1 MTVIRVVVGLVLI
14 LATIGAAEIRPPAA
28 WPGGEGRTAVDGGW
42 QICQVWPDRTENH
55 ANYHPLSWR
64 GSAWGATEHGMGD
77 IPSARVADGAITL
90 GIRGNWG
97 GIAEPGQRIAAVV
110 FTVPEAGVW
119 RVTAQVQMKR
129 SQGGGPNHVRLLA
142 LPAADVP
149 YAAPPKYGDRSGWYA
164 KPHPRTVTSLRFRLP
179 DPAPSQLDRSVFCAA
194 GERIVLVPGINDNTS
209 ATVTIAGLRLERTAA
224 TVPDGW
230 NDGIMPSPPLP
241 RAEDETPPKT
251 EIAGEQVAFPA
262 DSHVRDVTKP
272 PYNAV
277 GDGKTDCTR
286 AIQAAIDDGG
296 VIWLPNGVYLIS
308 DQLRYSTG
316 ARVPSRTTLH
326 GQSIAGTILKLRDR
340 VADFGDAKN
349 PLAMLWVSKFPPQA
363 FRNHVR
369 TITFHTGSGNP
380 GAIGCQFYAN
390 NQGSIEDVRIVSGDG
405 GGPIGLDLGFDNDQ
419 GPMLARGIEVVG
431 FDYGIRTARQTTVTS
446 CADISV
452 RDQRVAG
459 WLNDLHAI
467 AVRNFTSV
475 NRVPAMISPD
485 PGGHVA
491 LVNARLEGRDGAK
504 DAAAI
509 VNAGGMWLRDVATTG
524 YACAV
529 EHAGTRVPGADQA
542 EWTSSP
548 VLSLWEDAPKRSLRL
563 PVVDP
568 PRIAW
573 GDPAAWK
580 SAVAGEAETVD
591 TGTVSRGKPVTYKN
605 WRKPFQEA
613 LSSGAATVYF
623 PRGSYI
629 VDGEVRV
636 PRTVRRLIGIESSFD
651 RDRGRCTLVIEDG
664 PEPLVIERFDWN
676 YSKVDI
682 VHATRRPLYLK
693 NIVGSRYRPQPGAG
707 DAWLDDICQGGMSF
721 FAGQRVWA
729 RQLNPEY
736 GDLPHITNHGADL
749 WILGLKTEGYSTIIV
764 TGSGARTELV
774 GGCVYANQH
783 REAQTAFIT
792 SAGGAFS
799 GSWAEW
805 ILRSCAFEEVV
816 VESREGKGFRVLSN
830 RDVPKRGDAAAR
842 QLGGYGTSS
851 MVPLY
856 AGFTAD
862 RAGEGVK

>member
-1 MTVIRVVVGLVLI
+1 METRICVLLLVAAVVVAG
-14 LATIGAAEIRPPAA
+14 EHRPPASWNGAEGKKAVEGA
-28 WPGGEGRTAVDGGW
+28 W
-42 QICQVWPDRTENH
+42 QLCQVWPDKTENH
-55 ANYHPLSWR
+55 ANYHPLTWR
-64 GSAWGATEHGMGD
+64 GSAWGATEHNMGD
-77 IPSARVADGAITL
+77 IPSARVADGVITL

-97 GIAEPGQRIAAVV
+97 GIAEPGQRIAAVMY
-110 FTVPEAGVW
+110 TVPETGVW
-119 RVTAQVQMKR
+119 RVMAQVQMKR
-129 SQGGGPNHVRLLA
+129 GTGGGPNHMRLVA

-149 YAAPPKYGDRSGWYA
+149 YVAPPRYGDTKPWYA
-164 KPHPRTVTSLRFRLP
+164 KPHPRNVASLRFRLP
-179 DPAPSQLDRSVFCAA
+179 DPAPMSLDRSVFCAA
-194 GERIVLVPGINDNTS
+194 GERLVLVPGIGDNNS
-209 ATVTIAGLRLERTAA
+209 AIVTITGLSFTHSVAPQAPEGFHDGVMPAA
-224 TVPDGW
+224 
-230 NDGIMPSPPLP
+230 PLP
-241 RAEDETPPKT
+241 RADGETPPKT
-251 EIAGEQVAFPA
+251 ELAGEQVAFPA
-262 DSHVRDVTKP
+262 DSNVRDVTKP

-286 AIQAAIDDGG
+286 AIQNAIDDGG

-326 GQSIAGTILKLRDR
+326 GQSIAGTILKLRNR
-340 VADFGDAKN
+340 VADFGDAKY

-363 FRNHVR
+363 FRTHVR
-369 TITFHTGSGNP
+369 TITFHTGNGNP
-380 GAIGCQFYAN
+380 GAIGCQFDAN
-390 NQGSIEDVRIVSGDG
+390 NQGSIEDVRIIAGDA

-419 GPMLARGIEVVG
+419 GPMLARGIEVIG

-446 CADISV
+446 CADITV
-452 RDQRVAG
+452 REQRVAG

-504 DAAAI
+504 DVAAI
-509 VNAGGMWLRDVATTG
+509 VNAGGMWLRDVTTTG

-548 VLSLWEDAPKRSLRL
+548 VLSLWEDVPKRSLRL
-563 PVVDP
+563 PIVDP

-573 GDPAAWK
+573 GDPATWT

-591 TGTVSRGKPVTYKN
+591 TGEAKKGKAVTYKN
-605 WRKPFQEA
+605 WRKPFQDA
-613 LSSGAATVYF
+613 LNSGATTVYF
-623 PRGSYI
+623 PRSNYI
-629 VDGEVRV
+629 VDGEVSV
-636 PRTVRRLIGIESSFD
+636 PKTVRRLIGIESSFN
-651 RDRGRCTLVIEDG
+651 RDRGRCKLVIEDG

-676 YSKVDI
+676 YSKVDV
-682 VHATRRPLYLK
+682 VHATKRPLYLK
-693 NIVGSRYRPQPGAG
+693 NIVGSRYQPKPGAG

-721 FAGQRVWA
+721 VAGQRVWA

-764 TGSGARTELV
+764 TGPGARTELV
-774 GGCVYANQH
+774 GGCVYANQG
-783 REAQTAFIT
+783 REAQPAFIT

-830 RDVPKRGDAAAR
+830 KDVPKRGDAAAK

-856 AGFTAD
+856 VGYTAD
-862 RAGEGVK
+862 CAGEATK

>member
-1 MTVIRVVVGLVLI
+1 MPNRSLAVLLLASLVG
-14 LATIGAAEIRPPAA
+14 ANEHQPPSA
-28 WPGGEGRTAVDGGW
+28 WPGGEGRTAVESAW
-42 QICQVWPDRTENH
+42 SLCQVWPDKSENH
-55 ANYHPLSWR
+55 ANYHPLTWR
-64 GSAWGATEHGMGD
+64 GAAWGATAHTMGD
-77 IPSARVADGAITL
+77 VPNARTADGVIIL
-90 GIRGNWG
+90 GNRGNWG
-97 GIAEPGQRIAAVV
+97 GIAEPGQRLAAVV
-110 FTVPEAGVW
+110 FTVPETGVW
-119 RVTAQVQMKR
+119 RVTGQVQMKR
-129 SQGGGPNHVRLLA
+129 GSGGGPNHVRVLA

-149 YAAPPKYGDRSGWYA
+149 HTAPPKYGDRAPWFA
-164 KPHPRTVTSLRFRLP
+164 KPHPRTVGSLRFRLP
-179 DPAPSQLDRSVFCAA
+179 DPAPLALDRSVFCSA
-194 GERIVLVPGINDNTS
+194 GERIVLVPALGDNNS
-209 ATVTIAGLRLERTAA
+209 ATVTITGLRLVCTPAA
-224 TVPDGW
+224 APPDGFQ
-230 NDGIMPSPPLP
+230 DGVKPADPLP
-241 RAEDETPPKT
+241 RAEGETPPKT
-251 EIAGEQVAFPA
+251 EIIGEQVAFPA
-262 DSHVRDVTKP
+262 DSNVRDVTKP
-272 PYNAV
+272 PYHAV

-326 GQSIAGTILKLRDR
+326 GQSIRGTILKLRDR
-340 VADFGDAKN
+340 VSDFGDAKT

-369 TITFHTGSGNP
+369 TITFHTGTGNP

-390 NQGSIEDVRIVSGDG
+390 NQGSIEDVRFISGDG
-405 GGPIGLDLGFDNDQ
+405 SGPIGLDLGYDNDQ
-419 GPMLARGIEVVG
+419 GPMLARGIEVIG

-446 CADISV
+446 CADITV
-452 RDQRVAG
+452 REQRVAG

-491 LVNARLEGRDGAK
+491 LLNVRLEGHDGAT
-504 DAAAI
+504 DVAAI

-529 EHAGTRVPGADQA
+529 EHAGTRVPGADQV

-548 VLSLWEDAPKRSLRL
+548 VLSLWADAPKRSLRL
-563 PVVDP
+563 PIIDP

-573 GDPAAWK
+573 GDPTTWT

-591 TGTVSRGKPVTYKN
+591 TGESKKGKAVTYKN
-605 WRKPFQEA
+605 WRKPFQDA
-613 LSSGAATVYF
+613 LNSGATTVYF
-623 PRGSYI
+623 PRGGYI

-636 PRTVRRLIGIESSFD
+636 PKTVRRLIGIESSFD
-651 RDRGRCTLVIEDG
+651 RDRGRCTLIIEDG
-664 PEPLVIERFDWN
+664 SEPLVIERFDWN
-676 YSKVDI
+676 YSKVDV

-693 NIVGSRYRPQPGAG
+693 NIVGSRYRPKPGAG
-707 DAWLDDICQGGMSF
+707 DVWLDDICQGGMSF
-721 FAGQRVWA
+721 VAGQRVWA

-736 GDLPHITNHGADL
+736 GDLPHLTNHGADL

-764 TGSGARTELV
+764 TGPGARTELV
-774 GGCVYANQH
+774 GGCVYANQG
-783 REAQTAFIT
+783 RDAQPAFIT

-816 VESREGKGFRVLSN
+816 VESRAGQGFRVLTN
-830 RDVPKRGDAAAR
+830 RDVPKRGDAAAK

-856 AGFTAD
+856 VGYTAD
-862 RAGEGVK
+862 RAGEVSK